1 MKNQGKSKRQ
11 IENSYKIINF
21 TFIGFIILIIITA
34 ISKTLILW

>member
-21 TFIGFIILIIITA
+21 TFISFIILIIITA